1 MVQTTIYKIVC
12 KYPLVTDCY
21 VGMSKDVTLR
31 FTQHQLACYNENC
44 KNYNYKIYKTIRSN
58 GGFDNWILQEIETIE
73 HDDNDNSIARER
85 ESYWFH
91 ELNSTLN
98 NNVPNQSSKLSK
110 QIWKTNNPDYYRE
123 YSKQYILKNKD
134 MLIEKHKNY
143 YLENKAHIN
152 AQSSQWVKD
161 NRDHNRAYQR
171 ERCRKIAAA
180 KKAQAAL
187 SQIE

>member
-1 MVQTTIYKIVC
+1 
-12 KYPLVTDCY
+12 
-21 VGMSKDVTLR
+21 
-31 FTQHQLACYNENC
+31 
-44 KNYNYKIYKTIRSN
+44 
-58 GGFDNWILQEIETIE
+58 
-73 HDDNDNSIARER
+73 
-85 ESYWFH
+85 
-91 ELNSTLN
+91 
-98 NNVPNQSSKLSK
+98 
-110 QIWKTNNPDYYRE
+110 
-123 YSKQYILKNKD
+123 